1 MNRAELAKAVS
12 NQSGLPVTTV
22 DRVIA
27 GLIEVITLTIK
38 TGEDV
43 GIRGFGRFTPRRKAA
58 GTKVNPATGER
69 RQIPA
74 RETVVFYP
82 SSVVKT
88 RLNTKRRSRKRA

>member
-1 MNRAELAKAVS
+1 MNRAELAKAIA

-27 GLIEVITLTIK
+27 GLIEVVTLTIK

-43 GIRGFGRFTPRRKAA
+43 SVRGFGRFTPRTKSAGIKA
-58 GTKVNPATGER
+58 NPATGER
-69 RQIPA
+69 KRIPA
-74 RETVVFYP
+74 RQTIVFYP

-88 RLNTKRRSRKRA
+88 RLNTRRRRKA